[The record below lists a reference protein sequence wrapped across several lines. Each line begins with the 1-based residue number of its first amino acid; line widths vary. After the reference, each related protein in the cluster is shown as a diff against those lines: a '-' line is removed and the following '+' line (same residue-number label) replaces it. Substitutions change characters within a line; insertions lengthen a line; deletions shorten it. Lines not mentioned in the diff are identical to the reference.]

1 MKSNN
6 VMGVV
11 FANVHDD
18 LISELTSARS
28 MASVPFGGR
37 YRLIDFS
44 LSNLVNAGITKVGVI
59 PRFNYHSLMD
69 HLGSGK
75 PWDLDRKSGG
85 LSILPPYITPEISVG
100 AGHINSINSIMN
112 YLDRSKEKYV
122 VMCDADVI
130 GNINIEK
137 MLEFHFDRGADIT
150 VAYKNGRLP
159 KSHGDIMTFE
169 LDGDNRISEIRMPQN
184 SGSECNFSLDVVIIE
199 RKLIMDMAKSANEKN
214 LLSLWRDVF
223 MPSLEKYKFFGYE
236 IKEYAIVVDGA
247 ESYAKASFD
256 LLNPEIRKDI
266 FNSER
271 PIYTKTRDDFPTKYG
286 LNSCVKNSL
295 IADGCIIEGN
305 VKNCIIFRGVKIL
318 EGAKLENCIIMQ
330 DTVVGKNADIKYV
343 ISDKNATI
351 SDGLKMCGAPKQ
363 FMIIHKFAE
372 V

>member
-1 MKSNN
+1 
-6 VMGVV
+6 
-11 FANVHDD
+11 
-18 LISELTSARS
+18 
-28 MASVPFGGR
+28 
-37 YRLIDFS
+37 
-44 LSNLVNAGITKVGVI
+44 
-59 PRFNYHSLMD
+59 
-69 HLGSGK
+69 
-75 PWDLDRKSGG
+75 
-85 LSILPPYITPEISVG
+85 
-100 AGHINSINSIMN
+100 
-112 YLDRSKEKYV
+112 
-122 VMCDADVI
+122 MCDADVI

-236 IKEYAIVVDGA
+236 VKEYAIVVDGA

-271 PIYTKTRDDFPTKYG
+271 PIYTKTRDDFPTKDG

-351 SDGLKMCGAPKQ
+351 SEGLKMCGAPKQ